1 MTRPVMDSVSDSLRA
16 LALTLI
22 LATLVFAQETPE
34 PAAGDDAA
42 AKAPVVAWHVK
53 RAHTITGGVID
64 AAVILVSNG
73 KITAVGKEGVLEVP
87 THATH
92 EERRSLTVAPGFV
105 HPAALFF
112 GAGERFDLSGS
123 AAKGDETV
131 RGKLDP
137 QEADVKK
144 FARSGFTTVALMPT
158 GGGVSGMVTIAKPVK
173 PVAGLPEIGSL
184 IRDDKA
190 ALAMAFEP
198 GTATRDFFLKS
209 IEKARKY
216 ITDLEAFKKG
226 GKPAEAKPAEPK
238 SAEAKPAEAKPADAP
253 KEGEAKPEEKKPEGE
268 KKAEEKKPEPP
279 KEPQKDP
286 KLQPLV
292 DALEAKLPG
301 VLFISGAA
309 AFLHTEALLA
319 ADASFRPAVAF
330 TGAAFRGG
338 PDAWRVVAG
347 LKKAGVTVL
356 MPPQMSNVPFIAT
369 LRSTA
374 AILLDAGV
382 PVAFMPEARELEG
395 LERFRGELL
404 QLVRHGLHPD
414 DALRAATLTPA
425 EVLGLGQRTGSLEQG
440 RDADF
445 VLYDGEPLAPT
456 TKLIA
461 VVVDGAVI
469 HDATKEDR

>member
-1 MTRPVMDSVSDSLRA
+1 MTRPVMDSVSDSLRV

-22 LATLVFAQETPE
+22 LATFAFAQETPE
-34 PAAGDDAA
+34 PAGGDDAA

-64 AAVILVSNG
+64 DAVVLVSNG
-73 KITAVGKEGVLEVP
+73 KITGVGKDGVLEIP

-92 EERRSLTVAPGFV
+92 EERRALTVAPGFV
-105 HPAALFF
+105 HPGALFF
-112 GAGERFDLSGS
+112 GAGERFDLTGTT
-123 AAKGDETV
+123 AKGDETV

-137 QEADVKK
+137 QEADLKK

-173 PVAGLPEIGSL
+173 PVTGLPEVGSI

-190 ALAMAFEP
+190 AVAMAFEP
-198 GTATRDFFLKS
+198 GTASREFFLKS

-216 ITDLEAFKKG
+216 LADLEAFKKG
-226 GKPAEAKPAEPK
+226 AKPADAKPAE
-238 SAEAKPAEAKPADAP
+238 SKPAETKPADAP

-292 DALEAKLPG
+292 EALEAKLPG

-319 ADASFRPAVAF
+319 ADAGFRPAIAF
-330 TGAAFRGG
+330 TGAQFRGG
-338 PDAWRVVAG
+338 PDAWRVVEG

-374 AILLDAGV
+374 TILLDAGV
-382 PVAFMPEARELEG
+382 PVAFLPEARDLDG
-395 LERFRGELL
+395 LERYRSELL

-461 VVVDGAVI
+461 VVVDGVVI